1 MFSEIIIT
9 VTDVDAAIAFYADA
23 CRFRHV
29 RTVVH
34 EGAKVAEL
42 DAGGQRVTVIAGD
55 EPGVRLVMDSDNVR
69 ADLRRLH
76 RVGATDAAEATAVI
90 GGEWMPFSDPSGNAL
105 AFWKP
110 TQPVDRD

>member
-9 VTDVDAAIAFYADA
+9 VADVDAAIAFYGDA

-42 DAGGQRVTVIAGD
+42 DADGQRVTLVAGD
-55 EPGVRLVMDSDNVR
+55 EPSVRLVMDSDNIR
-69 ADLRRLH
+69 AAHRRLQ
-76 RVGATDAAEATAVI
+76 RVGARTTDDPVTVV
-90 GGEWMPFSDPSGNAL
+90 GGEWLPFSDPSGNGL

-110 TQPVDRD
+110 VEAPADE